1 MDFAVHAYTPYT
13 ASVPRPRLIP
23 SPRAALPLLAA
34 LLACSEPSAPPQT
47 PPLVAP
53 PVTQPTPPAA
63 DECPAEGLA
72 TYPMPRTLPEHETLA
87 YWLTRTAAVA
97 DLDRPVLSAAEVTA
111 LNAAAHNSKLLG
123 FGGRVDLRAPIDLT
137 VLAAGLE
144 NRLAYLRE
152 RFTAGKYVHLDGTPL
167 SAAEQAAYAGPV
179 TADALAPGFLAP
191 VLPDRTGPNGKPKKP
206 AHDLPDRPEL
216 RVALGLVPIYCGP
229 RTAAYYTPTRDPA
242 FDRNLCSMARPQEVV
257 QILRPWDGD
266 LLLARTTYV
275 AGWID
280 SKSAALSPP
289 LSDAEADA
297 FLEGPWRRAGRD
309 LTLVAD
315 GDKAAPLDI
324 PFAALLP
331 VARKEKDRVLV
342 ATDAGVR
349 TAPAAIPDLADVP
362 RPLTRRAVLTEAFAY
377 LGQRYG
383 WGDREGGRDCSRYLM
398 DLFAGLGLELP
409 RHTSDQAIAG
419 SYTVDLTPDLPEPER
434 QRLLD
439 EHHRRGVVLLH
450 FPGHIMLYLG
460 RDDDGVARA
469 IHSFAEYLVPCSG
482 RADTA
487 PAGER
492 ETLLKVDGV
501 HVSDLE
507 LGRGSSRTAFIQR
520 ISKLTVLGPRPG
532 P

>member
-1 MDFAVHAYTPYT
+1 MDFAVHAYSLYT
-13 ASVPRPRLIP
+13 ASVPRPRLIHL
-23 SPRAALPLLAA
+23 PRAALAGATALVA
-34 LLACSEPSAPPQT
+34 LLGCSEPPAPPEPPPAT
-47 PPLVAP
+47 PNTATTAP
-53 PVTQPTPPAA
+53 PPVA
-63 DECPAEGLA
+63 DECPVDGVA

-87 YWLTRTAAVA
+87 YWLTRTATIA
-97 DLDRPVLSAAEVTA
+97 DLDRPVLSAAEVAA
-111 LNAAAHNSKLLG
+111 LNAAARNSPTLG
-123 FGGRVDLRAPIDLT
+123 FGGRVDLTAPVDLT
-137 VLAAGLE
+137 ALATGLE
-144 NRLAYLRE
+144 ARLGFLRE
-152 RFTAGKYVHLDGTPL
+152 RFTTGKYVHLDGTLL
-167 SAAEQAAYAGPV
+167 SAAEQAPYAGPV
-179 TADALAPGFLAP
+179 TAEALAPGFRAP
-191 VLPDRTGPNGKPKKP
+191 VLPEQPTHEFPP
-206 AHDLPDRPEL
+206 APEL

-229 RTAAYYTPTRDPA
+229 RTDAYYTTSRDPA

-280 SKSAALSPP
+280 GKSAALSPP
-289 LSDAEADA
+289 LTPAEAHA
-297 FLEGPWRRAGRD
+297 FLDGPWRRAGRD
-309 LTLVAD
+309 LALPAD
-315 GDKAAPLDI
+315 GTPTATLAV

-331 VARKEKDRVLV
+331 IAKQKDHVLI
-342 ATDAGVR
+342 ATAGGVR
-349 TAPAAIPDLADVP
+349 TALASDPALAPVP
-362 RPLTRRAVLTEAFAY
+362 RPLTRRAALTEAFSY

-383 WGDREGGRDCSRYLM
+383 WGDREGGRDCSRFLM
-398 DLFAGLGLELP
+398 DMFAGLGLEIP

-419 SYTVDLTPDLPEPER
+419 SYTVDVAPDLPEPER

-439 EHHRRGVVLLH
+439 EHLRRGIVLLH

-482 RADTA
+482 RAEGA

-520 ISKLTVLGPRPG
+520 ISKITVLGPRPA